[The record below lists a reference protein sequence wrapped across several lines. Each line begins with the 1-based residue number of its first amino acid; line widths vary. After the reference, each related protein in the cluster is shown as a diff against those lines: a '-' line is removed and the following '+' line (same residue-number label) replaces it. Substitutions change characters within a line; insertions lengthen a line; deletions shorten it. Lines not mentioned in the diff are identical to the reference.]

1 MRKYLF
7 QNESYIYS
15 QKVTSIFYRRSIL
28 QFVRLFAVLKS
39 LKSSSDFYRGGMPDN
54 AQLQRE
60 FLESLDFL
68 VSLGNASNKK
78 KLNSFKKRRIIDIG
92 SLNKFDYIIPRAAEL
107 INGLEFIPL
116 ETPSQVG
123 QVRRCLESVEALKT
137 KLRDPNAEVR
147 DIDIII
153 SIDRINER
161 ISDIQLNDHKG
172 NLNIFINA
180 PN

>member
-1 MRKYLF
+1 MR
-7 QNESYIYS
+7 
-15 QKVTSIFYRRSIL
+15 
-28 QFVRLFAVLKS
+28 
-39 LKSSSDFYRGGMPDN
+39 P
-54 AQLQRE
+54 
-60 FLESLDFL
+60 
-68 VSLGNASNKK
+68 NKK